1 MNTLASTGSKKR
13 LSSGLKPVKK
23 ILTAGPSITE
33 KEISY
38 VTDAVTHGWN
48 ENWSGYLDRFEK
60 AFAEYLGVKHALATS
75 SCTGAL
81 HLAMAGLKLKEGD
94 EVIVPEM
101 TWIATAAAACYC
113 GAKPVMVDV
122 EPDTWCMD
130 PKSLEKAIT
139 PRTKLIVP
147 VHLYGHPANMD
158 EIGAIAAKHGIE
170 IVEDAA
176 PSLGANIRGKKTGT
190 FGRLAAFSF
199 QGAKIMVTGEG
210 GMMVTNDTKLF
221 EEIRLLWDHGRD
233 PHKTFWNTQIG
244 FKYKMSNIQA
254 ALGLAQLERIEEL
267 VSRKREIFSWYKAGL
282 ADCPNFQL
290 NTERPGYRNIYWMTS
305 VLVKDGSPKNR
316 DEVMAELK
324 KANIDSRPFFHPM
337 STLPMFEKRHSPTSA
352 ILSKQGINLP
362 SGHNLKRDEVDYVCE
377 VLRDTQQ
384 G

>member
-1 MNTLASTGSKKR
+1 M
-13 LSSGLKPVKK
+13 
-23 ILTAGPSITE
+23 
-33 KEISY
+33 
-38 VTDAVTHGWN
+38 TDAVTHGWN

-60 AFAEYLGVKHALATS
+60 AFAEYLGRQARAGHQQLH
-75 SCTGAL
+75 GAL
-81 HLAMAGLKLKEGD
+81 HLAMAGLKLKAGD

-139 PRTKLIVP
+139 PRTRLIVP

-158 EIGAIAAKHGIE
+158 EIGAIAVKHGIE

-210 GMMVTNDTKLF
+210 GMLVTNDTKLF

-267 VSRKREIFSWYKAGL
+267 VARKREIFSWYKAGL
-282 ADCPNFQL
+282 ADCPNLQL

-305 VLVKDGSPKNR
+305 ILVKDGSPLNR

-324 KANIDSRPFFHPM
+324 KANIDSRPFFYPM
-337 STLPMFEKRHSPTSA
+337 STLPMFDHRQSPTSA

-362 SGHNLKRDEVDYVCE
+362 SGHNLTRHEVDYVCE

>member
-1 MNTLASTGSKKR
+1 MNTLTKSESCWR

-23 ILTAGPSITE
+23 ILTAGPSITA

-38 VTDAVTHGWN
+38 VTDAVTNGWN

-81 HLAMAGLKLKEGD
+81 HLALAGLGIRPGD
-94 EVIVPEM
+94 EVIVPEI
-101 TWIATAAAACYC
+101 TWIATAAAVCYL

-130 PKSLEKAIT
+130 PAALEKAIT
-139 PRTKLIVP
+139 PRTKLIIP

-158 EIGAIAAKHGIE
+158 EITAIASRHGIE

-176 PSLGANIRGKKTGT
+176 PSLGANIQGKKTGT
-190 FGRLAAFSF
+190 FGRLGAFSF

-210 GMMVTNDTKLF
+210 GMLVTNDTALLENIK
-221 EEIRLLWDHGRD
+221 LLWDHGRD
-233 PHKTFWNTQIG
+233 PHRAFWNTQIG
-244 FKYKMSNIQA
+244 FKYKMSNLQA
-254 ALGLAQLERIEEL
+254 ALGLGQLERIEEL
-267 VSRKREIFSWYKAGL
+267 VERKREIFSWYEENL
-282 ADCPNFQL
+282 SDCEHLQL
-290 NTERPGYRNIYWMTS
+290 NAQRPGCRNIYWMTS
-305 VLVKDGSPKNR
+305 VLVKDSSPLNR

-337 STLPMFEKRHSPTSA
+337 STMPMFEKQDSPVAARISR
-352 ILSKQGINLP
+352 QGINLP
-362 SGHNLKRDEVDYVCE
+362 SGHNLTRDQVDYVCE
-377 VLRDTQQ
+377 VLRDTQR